1 MEAKAQPIVK
11 REGVQVK
18 LFSIIYELIDQVKE
32 AMLGMLEP
40 ETREKIIGHAK
51 VLEVFKLSSGRVG
64 GCVVTDGV
72 IRRTARAR
80 VLRDKVPIYDGGFTT
95 LRRFKDDVKEVKNG
109 VECGIKLGK
118 FNDYQKDD
126 VVECYELEKLEVEL

>member
-1 MEAKAQPIVK
+1 MK

-32 AMLGMLEP
+32 AMLGLLEP
-40 ETREKIIGHAK
+40 ETRENVVGHAK

-64 GCVVTDGV
+64 GCVVTDGKV
-72 IRRTARAR
+72 VRTARAR
-80 VLRDKVPIYDGGFTT
+80 VLREGVPIYDGGFST

-109 VECGIKLGK
+109 LECGIKLGK
-118 FNDYQKDD
+118 FNDYQKED
-126 VVECYELEKLEVEL
+126 VIECYELEKLEQTL